1 MWAQAS
7 TETAVIGASQSGLG
21 ALALHPDKAPNFQYM
36 SGPQAR
42 PKA

>member
-7 TETAVIGASQSGLG
+7 TETAVIGASQSGL
-21 ALALHPDKAPNFQYM
+21 ALALHPDKAPHFQYM

>member
-7 TETAVIGASQSGLG
+7 TETAVIGASQSGLVR
-21 ALALHPDKAPNFQYM
+21 ARLASYKAPHFQYM